1 MNESSKTGFII
12 PGENEEQYLV
22 TDRKN
27 AQVFTVP
34 FSPLEQRVQAEQPHL
49 FAGLQK
55 LKETVGE
62 EEFAKLFSTLQSL
75 KMNSAG
81 TTILM
86 TTGHAMQKTTIEA
99 KHLAAIEQAFGVEY
113 VRIVSI

>member
-1 MNESSKTGFII
+1 MNELSKTGFII

-22 TDRKN
+22 TDPKN

-34 FSPLEQRVQAEQPHL
+34 FSPLEQRVQAEQPNL

-55 LKETVGE
+55 LKQSVGE
-62 EEFAKLFSTLQSL
+62 EEFAKHFSTLQSL

-81 TTILM
+81 TTIMM
-86 TTGHAMQKTTIEA
+86 TTSKAIQKTNIEA
-99 KHLAAIEQAFGVEY
+99 KYLLAIEQAFGVEY

>member
-1 MNESSKTGFII
+1 MNDLSKTGFII
-12 PGENEEQYLV
+12 PAENEEQYLV
-22 TDRKN
+22 SDRKN

-49 FAGLQK
+49 FEGLQK
-55 LKETVGE
+55 LKQAVGD
-62 EEFAKLFSTLQSL
+62 EEFAKHFSTLQSL

-81 TTILM
+81 TTVLM
-86 TTGHAMQKTTIEA
+86 TTSQAMQKTNIEA
-99 KHLAAIEQAFGVEY
+99 KYLAAIEQAFGVEY